1 MARTKV
7 LSITPFF
14 LFEDYKHL
22 WNPRF
27 DPLGGM
33 QLLTHGIITRL
44 ADRGISQEVLTMGIP
59 GAPKDLAIGERVVVR
74 SRRLAVL
81 PIKSKLEGYFGLVL
95 AWGIGGLLWVLRHRR
110 RLKREVAVV
119 HVHMDGSGSAPA
131 LGYYAAKLLGAR
143 LVAQVYSCR
152 TLTQEPTTLFERI
165 FDPVSKR
172 SECRTLAK
180 ADSVLTLT
188 EKVKTGLLK
197 LLPEHKGEFERLAF
211 LTTSAFRERDTP
223 ERRRALIERFD
234 LPQDRPIVMYLG
246 RIAAEKGVEYF
257 VDAAKILA
265 ERQDFH
271 YLIVG
276 DGPER
281 EDIDGQIDRLGLRD
295 VCTVTGFLEPELVP
309 SAIALSTIGVVP
321 SKYEELGLIILEFML
336 MDKPVIAHDVGGV
349 SELIQDRETGLL
361 VRPYAPEEL
370 AAAIEELVGNAE
382 LREKLT
388 TAATEIPERYAL
400 DAAVARLEEI
410 YRELGLAE

>member
-44 ADRGISQEVLTMGIP
+44 AERGVEQEVLTMGIP
-59 GAPKDLAIGERVVVR
+59 GVPKDVELGDRVVVR
-74 SRRLAVL
+74 SRRLPVL

-95 AWGIGGLLWVLRHRR
+95 AWGIGGLLWVLRNRK
-110 RLKREVAVV
+110 RLKREIGVV

-131 LGYYAAKLLGAR
+131 LGYLAARLLDAP

-152 TLTQEPTTLFERI
+152 NLTQEPTTLFERI
-165 FDPVSKR
+165 FDPVSKW
-172 SECRTLAK
+172 SERRTLAG
-180 ADSVLTLT
+180 AEHVLTLT
-188 EKVKTGLLK
+188 DKVKNRLAD
-197 LLPEHKGEFERLAF
+197 LLPDARGTFERLAF
-211 LTTSAFRERDTP
+211 LTTTDFRERDTP
-223 ERRRALIERFD
+223 ERRRELIERFD
-234 LPQDRPIVMYLG
+234 LPRDRPIVMYLG
-246 RIAAEKGVEYF
+246 RIAAEKGVEYL
-257 VDAAKILA
+257 VDAVKILS
-265 ERQDFH
+265 ERQDYH
-271 YLIVG
+271 YLIAG

-281 EDIDGQIDRLGLRD
+281 EEIDEQIDRLGLRD

-309 SAIALSTIGVVP
+309 SAVALSTIGVVP

-361 VRPYAPEEL
+361 VRPYDPPAL
-370 AAAIEELVGNAE
+370 AAAIEELVGDAE
-382 LREKLT
+382 LRERL
-388 TAATEIPERYAL
+388 AAAAAPIPDRYSL
-400 DAAVARLEEI
+400 DAAVVRLAEV
-410 YRELGLAE
+410 YGELGRAE